1 MVARAL
7 STAKRF
13 SQRLGHGITHP
24 EQELDRLQ
32 RAVVYAYDL
41 ARHGWRMLLRDNAPL
56 MAAALAYRTLFSAVP
71 VLVLALVV
79 ARSFYGEEGI
89 RRAFN
94 QVMEFT
100 GVTELTIVSPSPLD
114 PASPTP
120 ASPTPAAPTPAAPTH
135 AADHAET
142 QIVVAQLIEQW
153 VNNAVT
159 RMTSLNYGA
168 ITAISV
174 LVFIYAALIL
184 LVQVEESFNTITQA
198 ARGRR
203 WLTRLT
209 TYWTLLTLG
218 SVGVGATVAISRL
231 WIDFTSGLPAWLAW
245 GGGAIEIAGK
255 VGVVWLLLL
264 FAYLRMPNSRVRL
277 RPAAIGAIVAAVLWE
292 FGKALL
298 VWFIRKSAG
307 GQLEVY
313 GPIALVPIL
322 LFWLYCTW
330 YIILFGL
337 EVAWAIQT
345 VNEAKLRERTEAQ
358 KSRIN
363 VVDPSAAVALM
374 QHLAAAFTRG
384 QAMRLDQLSR
394 ATRIPESV
402 TQQLTTALCEAG
414 LVHRVLPAGNA
425 SAPGAQGPDDD
436 AYALAKPPSAIAL
449 DAVLA
454 AAMKLTPVASGTD
467 STEAGTAP
475 IESLRQHLL
484 ASVRGKTLG
493 S

>member
-7 STAKRF
+7 STAKHLA
-13 SQRLGHGITHP
+13 QRLGHGITHP

-32 RAVVYAYDL
+32 RAVVYSYDL
-41 ARHGWRMLLRDNAPL
+41 ARHGWKMLLRDNAPL

-89 RRAFN
+89 RSALN
-94 QVMEFT
+94 QVMQFT
-100 GVTELTIVSPSPLD
+100 GVTELTIVGQADMLD
-114 PASPTP
+114 TVVPEAASPAP
-120 ASPTPAAPTPAAPTH
+120 APEPAPTAAAP
-135 AADHAET
+135 DQAES

-159 RMTSLNYGA
+159 RMTTLNYGA

-231 WIDFTSGLPAWLAW
+231 WIEFTSQLPGWLAW
-245 GGGAIEIAGK
+245 AGGAIEIVGK
-255 VGVVWLLLL
+255 IGVVWLLLL

-277 RPAAIGAIVAAVLWE
+277 RPAAIGAVVAAILWE
-292 FGKALL
+292 FGKGLL
-298 VWFIRKSAG
+298 VWFIKKSAG

-313 GPIALVPIL
+313 GPIALIPIL

-345 VNEAKLRERTEAQ
+345 VGEAKLRERDEAK
-358 KSRIN
+358 KSRIS
-363 VVDPSAAVALM
+363 VVDPSAAVAVM
-374 QHLAAAFTRG
+374 QHLAQAFTSG
-384 QAMRLDQLSR
+384 QPMRTDQISR
-394 ATRIPESV
+394 ATRIPEVV
-402 TQQLTTALCEAG
+402 TQQLTSALCEAG
-414 LVHRVLPAGNA
+414 LLHRVATNGQNHP
-425 SAPGAQGPDDD
+425 GPDDE
-436 AYALAKPPSAIAL
+436 AFALARPPETIHL
-449 DAVLA
+449 DTVLA
-454 AAMKLTPVASGTD
+454 AAFRLTPIASGAEPTNG
-467 STEAGTAP
+467 GTAP
-475 IESLRQHLL
+475 IESIRQQLL
-484 ASVRGKTLG
+484 DAVRGKTLAP
-493 S
+493 